1 MLVTEIDPLHQ
12 DEAEHIINGHLNL
25 PFAQEEV
32 EFSQLYRRP
41 QSMPEK
47 PLAPYPNSV
56 WGRSTKQSSAV

>member
-32 EFSQLYRRP
+32 EFSQLYWPP

-47 PLAPYPNSV
+47 PLAPYP
-56 WGRSTKQSSAV
+56 